1 MKTKAKK
8 YRIRRPDR
16 SAQAAQEDSSPA
28 KAEPVAAPEAGS
40 AADRAQKTVSPS
52 AADAPEAGENEKA
65 GQTGGRNSATAAMAG
80 GAAMA
85 PAAAPQR
92 SQASQSLSTDI
103 EAIRREGLTGRQLRL
118 ARRVAQKHDLGA
130 TSDYDAVRLLREKG
144 IDPFQRSNMLELV
157 VPQAQTT
164 QPATTATPAA
174 KPAAGL
180 PATAAPTMPTPAAPA
195 QAQPSPGLEALSPA
209 ERRAR
214 EIQAIQ
220 RDIARRRRRKLS
232 LLLARLSAFVFL
244 PTLVAGYYFYAMAT
258 PMFTSSSSLLVI
270 KADGQGGGVGGLF
283 SGTQFATS
291 QEAVTA
297 QDFLQSREAMQ
308 QLDAEIGFRE
318 HFSQTSIDPLQRLDA
333 DASNDEEFKIYKRNV
348 KVGYDPTEGMVRLK
362 VTAADPLVATEFSRV
377 LIAAA
382 QDRVNELSQKKRS
395 DQVSYAEETLDL
407 ATLQRREA
415 QEELVRLQQQN
426 AVLDPQGVI
435 ASLRGQI
442 STFEVQLQEKELVL
456 AALLDNTRPNRAK
469 VDGARADI
477 SRLEA
482 IIARLNERMVD
493 ASAGEGSLAS
503 MSVRIQMA
511 QADLATRDM
520 MLQSALQQLETT
532 RMEADRQ
539 VRYLTTAVE
548 PVPSDQPSHPRKFE
562 NTLLAFLIFSGIY
575 LLCSLTASI
584 LREQVSS

>member
-1 MKTKAKK
+1 MASAT
-8 YRIRRPDR
+8 RPQR
-16 SAQAAQEDSSPA
+16 A
-28 KAEPVAAPEAGS
+28 KAG
-40 AADRAQKTVSPS
+40 
-52 AADAPEAGENEKA
+52 
-65 GQTGGRNSATAAMAG
+65 
-80 GAAMA
+80 
-85 PAAAPQR
+85 
-92 SQASQSLSTDI
+92 QSLSTDI
-103 EAIRREGLTGRQLRL
+103 DAIRREGLTGRQLRL

-144 IDPFQRSNMLELV
+144 IDPFQRANMLELV
-157 VPQAQTT
+157 VPQAQTN
-164 QPATTATPAA
+164 PANPAASA
-174 KPAAGL
+174 KPAPAQPTAGL
-180 PATAAPTMPTPAAPA
+180 PATTAPTLPTPAPA
-195 QAQPSPGLEALSPA
+195 TQARPDAGLEALSPA
-209 ERRAR
+209 ERRDR

-244 PTLVAGYYFYAMAT
+244 PTFVAAYYFYAMAT
-258 PMFTSSSSLLVI
+258 PMYTSNSSLLVI
-270 KADGQGGGVGGLF
+270 KADGQGVGGGGGFF
-283 SGTQFATS
+283 SGSPFATS

-308 QLDAEIGFRE
+308 ELDARVGFRE
-318 HFSQTSIDPLQRLDA
+318 LFSNPAIDPLQRLDA

-348 KVGYDPTEGMVRLK
+348 KVGYDPTEGIVRLA
-362 VTAADPLVATEFSRV
+362 VTAPDPLMATEFSRA

-382 QDRVNELSQKKRS
+382 QERVNGLSQKKRD

-415 QEELVRLQQQN
+415 QEQLVRLQQQN

-435 ASLRGQI
+435 LALRGQI
-442 STFEVQLQEKELVL
+442 STFEIQLQEKELAL
-456 AALLDNTRPNRAK
+456 AALLDNTRPNQAK

-477 SRLEA
+477 ARLEA
-482 IIARLNERMVD
+482 AIARLNERMVD
-493 ASAGEGSLAS
+493 ANAGESSLAS
-503 MSVRIQMA
+503 MTVRIQMA
-511 QADLATRDM
+511 QADLATRDL
-520 MLQSALQQLETT
+520 MLQSALQQLEAT

-548 PVPSDQPSHPRKFE
+548 PVPSDQPSHPRRFE

>member
-1 MKTKAKK
+1 MTMKTKAKK

-16 SAQAAQEDSSPA
+16 SEQGAQDDGSPA

-40 AADRAQKTVSPS
+40 AADRAQKTVSPTDGKT
-52 AADAPEAGENEKA
+52 AAEPKKTAHNTAA
-65 GQTGGRNSATAAMAG
+65 AAMAG
-80 GAAMA
+80 GAAMS
-85 PAAAPQR
+85 PAAPPR
-92 SQASQSLSTDI
+92 KSTPNQALSTDI
-103 EAIRREGLTGRQLRL
+103 DAIRREGLTGRQLRL
-118 ARRVAQKHDLGA
+118 ARRVAQKHNLGA

-157 VPQAQTT
+157 VPQAQAA
-164 QPATTATPAA
+164 QAEGAAQAAA
-174 KPAAGL
+174 KPAPGL
-180 PATAAPTMPTPAAPA
+180 PATAAPTMPMPAAPA
-195 QAQPSPGLEALSPA
+195 QAQTDPAIEALSPA

-214 EIQAIQ
+214 EIKAIQ

-258 PMFTSSSSLLVI
+258 PMYTSSSSLLVI

-318 HFSQTSIDPLQRLDA
+318 HFSAPWIDPIQRLDA

-362 VTAADPLVATEFSRV
+362 VTAADPQIATDFSRV

-395 DQVSYAEETLDL
+395 DQVSYAEETLSL
-407 ATLQRREA
+407 ATQQRRDA

-426 AVLDPQGVI
+426 SVLDPQGVI

-456 AALLDNTRPNRAK
+456 AALLDNTRPNKAK

-482 IIARLNERMVD
+482 IIDRLNQRMVD

-520 MLQSALQQLETT
+520 MLQSALQQLEST

>member
-16 SAQAAQEDSSPA
+16 SEQGAQDDGSPA

-40 AADRAQKTVSPS
+40 AADRAQKTVSPTDGKT
-52 AADAPEAGENEKA
+52 AAEPKKTAHNTAA
-65 GQTGGRNSATAAMAG
+65 AAMAG
-80 GAAMA
+80 GAAMS
-85 PAAAPQR
+85 PAAPPR
-92 SQASQSLSTDI
+92 KSTPNQALSTDI
-103 EAIRREGLTGRQLRL
+103 DAIRREGLTGRQLRL
-118 ARRVAQKHDLGA
+118 ARRVAQKHNLGA

-157 VPQAQTT
+157 VPQAQAA
-164 QPATTATPAA
+164 QAEGAAQAAA
-174 KPAAGL
+174 KPAPGL
-180 PATAAPTMPTPAAPA
+180 PATAAPTMPMPAAPA
-195 QAQPSPGLEALSPA
+195 QAQTDPAIEALSPA

-214 EIQAIQ
+214 EIKAIQ

-258 PMFTSSSSLLVI
+258 PMYTSSSSLLVI

-318 HFSQTSIDPLQRLDA
+318 HFSAPWIDPIQRLDA

-362 VTAADPLVATEFSRV
+362 VTAADPQIATDFSRV

-395 DQVSYAEETLDL
+395 DQVSYAEETLSL
-407 ATLQRREA
+407 ATQQRRDA

-426 AVLDPQGVI
+426 SVLDPQGVI

-456 AALLDNTRPNRAK
+456 AALLDNTRPNKAK

-482 IIARLNERMVD
+482 IIDRLNQRMVD

-520 MLQSALQQLETT
+520 MLQSALQQLEST

>member
-16 SAQAAQEDSSPA
+16 SEQGAQDDGSPA

-40 AADRAQKTVSPS
+40 AADRAQKTVSPTDGKT
-52 AADAPEAGENEKA
+52 AAEPKKTAQNTAA
-65 GQTGGRNSATAAMAG
+65 AAMAG
-80 GAAMA
+80 GAAMS
-85 PAAAPQR
+85 PAAPPR
-92 SQASQSLSTDI
+92 KSTPNQALSTDI
-103 EAIRREGLTGRQLRL
+103 DAIRREGLTGRQLRL
-118 ARRVAQKHDLGA
+118 ARRVAQKHNLGA

-157 VPQAQTT
+157 VPQAQAA
-164 QPATTATPAA
+164 QAEGAAQAAA
-174 KPAAGL
+174 KPAPGL
-180 PATAAPTMPTPAAPA
+180 PATAAPTMPMPAAPA
-195 QAQPSPGLEALSPA
+195 QAQTDPAIEALSPA

-258 PMFTSSSSLLVI
+258 PMYTSSSSLLVI

-318 HFSQTSIDPLQRLDA
+318 HFSAPWIDPIQRLDA
-333 DASNDEEFKIYKRNV
+333 EASNDEEFKIYKRNV

-362 VTAADPLVATEFSRV
+362 VTAADPQIATDFSRV

-395 DQVSYAEETLDL
+395 DQVSYAEETLSL
-407 ATLQRREA
+407 ATQQRRDA

-426 AVLDPQGVI
+426 SVLDPQGVI

-456 AALLDNTRPNRAK
+456 AALLDNTRPNKAK

-482 IIARLNERMVD
+482 IIDRLNQRMVD

-520 MLQSALQQLETT
+520 MLQSALQQLEST